1 VLSITC
7 DNVSINDVMI
17 DKLEEFLT
25 DFPGATNRTR
35 CFAHILNLVVKT
47 IMKCF
52 DVAKDTGSNADDS
65 DNEEFDV
72 NESYMKDFMKDLET
86 GENMEDM
93 EDNNEGWVN
102 EEEFLDPEELKEL
115 KVSIMLIQGLLV
127 KVRDKTNEYI
137 S

>member
-1 VLSITC
+1 
-7 DNVSINDVMI
+7 MI

-35 CFAHILNLVVKT
+35 CFTHILNLVVKT

-72 NESYMKDFMKDLET
+72 DESYMKDFMKDLET
-86 GENMEDM
+86 GENMGGM

-115 KVSIMLIQGLLV
+115 KASIMSIRGLLV